1 MKELAMKNKV
11 NLDPKKLEAAV
22 KIQSW
27 WKIILFRN
35 KKLILLQAFIRG
47 YLARKAIT
55 ELISYANILNLRL
68 THLMKSS
75 SVPHLKRVFNHLYD
89 NFAVEAQANDF
100 LNIVIFLQKKV
111 RQYLGA
117 KFEKTAKVRRII
129 SRIQEVFNKRIKD
142 PYKLIRVSKIGILKR
157 QKRYFKYNKGFE
169 VVHKYLLRKK
179 LNRLISHV
187 RLNTIVNK
195 RLLSISEGN
204 LRTFLTKWHKSL
216 ILTENHNNKNDVNNS
231 LFSSSKN

>member
-35 KKLILLQAFIRG
+35 KKLIRLQAFIRG

-68 THLMKSS
+68 TQLIKST
-75 SVPHLKRVFNHLYD
+75 SVPHVKRVFNHLYD

-117 KFEKTAKVRRII
+117 KFEKTTKVRRII
-129 SRIQEVFNKRIKD
+129 SRIQEVFNKRMKD
-142 PYKLIRVSKIGILKR
+142 PYKLIRVSKMGILKR

-169 VVHKYLLRKK
+169 VVHKFLLRKK
-179 LNRLISHV
+179 LNKLINYV

-204 LRTFLTKWHKSL
+204 LRMYLIKWHKSL
-216 ILTENHNNKNDVNNS
+216 NLSGSNNYQNEVKYG
-231 LFSSSKN
+231 LFS